1 MVSGHRKGEV
11 KMIIVMKTGA
21 TKRER
26 DEVIK
31 KIKEFGY
38 KPHVIH
44 GTTRDVI
51 GAVGDERG
59 KVVLQSI
66 EFMQGVESVV
76 PILKPYKLASKE
88 VKRETSVIKISDNVV
103 IGARDII
110 VIAGPCAVE
119 SEKQIIEVAI
129 EVKKA
134 GARILRG
141 GAYKPRTSPYA
152 FQGMKEEGL
161 RLLAK
166 AREVT
171 GLPVITEVVNP
182 ETAELVAEYADILQ
196 IGTRNAQNFE
206 LLKKLGQLKKPV
218 MLKRGMSMTIQ
229 ELLMSAEYIMSEGNQ
244 SVILCERG
252 IRTFE
257 TATRNTLD
265 LSAIPVLKQK
275 THLPIVV
282 DPSHAT
288 GNYQYVAP
296 MSFAAVAAGADGLIV
311 EVHPDPEHASSDGP
325 QSLTPKNFASMME
338 KLRLFAD
345 VAERGV

>member
-1 MVSGHRKGEV
+1 
-11 KMIIVMKTGA
+11 MIIVMKAGA

-31 KIKEFGY
+31 KIKELGY

-66 EFMQGVESVV
+66 ESMQGVENVV
-76 PILKPYKLASKE
+76 PILKPYKLASREIKKE
-88 VKRETSVIKISDNVV
+88 LSAIKLSDDVA
-103 IGARDII
+103 IGDKDII
-110 VIAGPCAVE
+110 VMAGPCAVE
-119 SEKQIIEVAI
+119 NEEQIIEVAAA
-129 EVKKA
+129 VKKA
-134 GARILRG
+134 GAKVLRG
-141 GAYKPRTSPYA
+141 GAFKPRTSPYS

-161 RLLAK
+161 KLLAK
-166 AREVT
+166 AREAT

-196 IGTRNAQNFE
+196 IGTRNSQNFE

-218 MLKRGMSMTIQ
+218 LLKRGMSMTIQ
-229 ELLMSAEYIMSEGNQ
+229 ELLMSAEYILSEGNQ

-265 LSAIPVLKQK
+265 LSAIPVLKEK
-275 THLPIVV
+275 THLPVVV

-288 GNYQYVAP
+288 GNYHYVAP
-296 MSFAAVAAGADGLIV
+296 MSFAAIAAGADGLMI
-311 EVHPDPEHASSDGP
+311 EVHPDPEHAFSDGP
-325 QSLTPKNFASMME
+325 QSLTPSSFASLMA
-338 KLRLFAD
+338 KLRLFAE
-345 VAERGV
+345 VTERTL